1 MKEFSAV
8 YNERRERW
16 RIQYRNPGSEQVQSV
31 YDKDG
36 VMLEFDEKIDANL
49 WIFNYYADRVAGPQ
63 GGIR

>member
-1 MKEFSAV
+1 MKEFTAV

-49 WIFNYYADRVAGPQ
+49 WIFNYYADRVTGP
-63 GGIR
+63 